1 MAPYNIGPKIGIDG
15 EAEFRKQIKEI
26 NSTYKVLEAQTKAV
40 AAAFDTTGDE
50 QTKLEKSAEILQQQL
65 QQLKTKEDLLNDA
78 VDKANTKFGEN
89 SLEAQR
95 LRAALYDTQATIL
108 GLEKELSDTEE
119 RLESAG
125 EEMEDFSNDTE
136 DAGEATLDFGDVLKA
151 NLLSDAIMSGLDK
164 LGDLVKDFASGMID
178 AAAEVRAENSQF
190 AQTFGDLAA
199 EATDSLEEIS
209 DATNI
214 SATRMQS
221 SYTMIYA
228 FAKTAGAE
236 SEAALDIAT
245 RAINAAADSAAY
257 YDKSLED
264 VTETLQ
270 SFLKGNYEN
279 DAALGISATET
290 TRNTAANEKY
300 AKSFQDLTEAQKVD
314 VLLSMVE
321 AGNKASG
328 AFGQA
333 ARESDEW
340 TNVTGELEEAWRQ
353 LQAAVGEPFLEKL
366 IPVVVKITDK
376 LQEAAES
383 GALEEL
389 AENLANGLGWLIDNG
404 DDVVRSAA
412 AIAAAI
418 GGFKVASAAYS
429 GVMDLKRALAEMSN
443 LGGALTKMIA
453 TSASGAT
460 IIGGAAAAVT
470 ALVAAIVMAPQPVDE
485 TREAIDALNA
495 SAQEAA
501 QAISAADQAFAADQ
515 SDIQN
520 RIAVAEEYIQALEA
534 LEAQGVDTAEEQ
546 EDYNS
551 AVAALQELLPDVNI
565 QLDEQTG
572 LLEGGTD
579 ALRDQIDQW
588 EKLAY
593 AQAYQQRLQETIAA
607 KMDAE
612 LALEQQKKML
622 QELTPEYEAA
632 CEELKRLMQAY
643 GNSGEAAMSFHG
655 ATSQA
660 TDEIAAAASEVGRLK
675 TGITELEKGIEEN
688 KTAISDAD
696 EAMAGYK
703 RQMKEF
709 SDAAGGAAG
718 ATELLSGAV
727 QDTDKTGFG
736 HLSQEYKD
744 LRTAAE
750 GSIRHQIGLFEDLS
764 DQVAPTF
771 DEILQALQSQEE
783 AFSNYAD
790 NLRLAMERGI
800 DEGLVG
806 QLSDGSVKSMLILQT
821 LVNGTDE
828 QIDELNL
835 ALGRVSEGRDKAAG
849 AIADLKAQVI
859 NQVQDTVDR
868 MKTLAADAVDGLV
881 NGIKKNQHKF
891 VKAMDNLAVAG
902 TQKFQAHYI
911 INSPSKLMEEM
922 AGWIPA
928 GAANGVEKNADEFA
942 EAMEAMSEDPFAEA
956 VQRFEESVNN
966 TASTIN
972 GTRLSDYVEGAGWRL
987 SAAAGVVTNNTTSS
1001 RVINLGGISVYVNA
1015 TEDMDIHELARLV
1028 GQEINDSA
1036 IREVAAYG

>member
-1 MAPYNIGPKIGIDG
+1 MASYNIGPKIGIDG

-40 AAAFDTTGDE
+40 AAAFDATGDE

-376 LQEAAES
+376 LEEAAES

-485 TREAIDALNA
+485 TRQAVDALNE
-495 SAQEAA
+495 SAREAA
-501 QAISAADQAFAADQ
+501 ETINEVEQAFADDQADVQ
-515 SDIQN
+515 S
-520 RIAVAEEYIQALEA
+520 RITVAEEYIQTLES
-534 LEAQGVDTAEEQ
+534 LESQGVYTAETQ
-546 EDYNS
+546 QKYDD

-572 LLEGGTD
+572 LLDGGTE
-579 ALRDQIDQW
+579 ALRDQIKQW

-593 AQAYQQRLQETIAA
+593 AQAYKDRLQSTIAA
-607 KMDAE
+607 QLDAKV
-612 LALEQQKKML
+612 ALEQQTAALKELEAQHDVLWKQL
-622 QELTPEYEAA
+622 QEQAEAWNTSDEAA
-632 CEELKRLMQAY
+632 QGLTSTTGEATMAFNATSKELNTLDENVDELKRGIAENEQVINDAEESIEAY
-643 GNSGEAAMSFHG
+643 GKQMAEFG
-655 ATSQA
+655 
-660 TDEIAAAASEVGRLK
+660 
-675 TGITELEKGIEEN
+675 GITTDTAEKTSDLAESIVDTNKATFQQLREEYQ
-688 KTAISDAD
+688 SLR
-696 EAMAGYK
+696 E
-703 RQMKEF
+703 
-709 SDAAGGAAG
+709 S
-718 ATELLSGAV
+718 TE
-727 QDTDKTGFG
+727 
-736 HLSQEYKD
+736 E
-744 LRTAAE
+744 
-750 GSIRHQIGLFEDLS
+750 SINRQIGLFDDLS
-764 DQVAPTF
+764 QKTGPTF
-771 DEILQALQSQEE
+771 EELLKALQSQEK
-783 AFSNYAD
+783 AFNDYAD
-790 NLRLAMERGI
+790 NIQLAMERGI
-800 DEGLVG
+800 DQGLLQ
-806 QLSDGSVKSMLILQT
+806 QLSDGSVESMLILET
-821 LVNGTDE
+821 LVNGTDAE
-828 QIDELNL
+828 IAALNDALAGVSSGKERVVQEITDMGTEIDE
-835 ALGRVSEGRDKAAG
+835 EME
-849 AIADLKAQVI
+849 DLRW
-859 NQVQDTVDR
+859 R
-868 MKTLAADAVDGLV
+868 MKKNAGYIVDGAV
-881 NGIKKNQHKF
+881 EGIEENQGKFIAAMGTMAELGSKKF
-891 VKAMDNLAVAG
+891 SY
-902 TQKFQAHYI
+902 HYMI
-911 INSPSKLMEEM
+911 ASPSRLMERM
-922 AGWIPA
+922 TGWIPA
-928 GAANGVEKNADEFA
+928 GAARGVEKNADIFA
-942 EAMEAMSEDPFAEA
+942 EAMTAMSEDPFADA
-956 VQRFEESVNN
+956 IQRFEKSINR
-966 TASTIN
+966 TSAAIN
-972 GTRLSDYVEGAGWRL
+972 GARLSSYVESAGWQL
-987 SAAAGVVTNNTTSS
+987 SAAAGMATNTSRS
-1001 RVINLGGISVYVNA
+1001 STVNLGGITVYVNA
-1015 TEDMDIHELARLV
+1015 PADVDVHELARLV
-1028 GQEINDSA
+1028 GDEINENA
-1036 IREVAAYG
+1036 IRQVAAYG